1 MKPLLMPLLA
11 LLFTSAVAVQHEA
24 ESIHVTRPW
33 SRALPPVSQNG
44 AAYVTLMND
53 GHHSD
58 RLMGA
63 SSPVAQRA
71 ELHAHS
77 MEGDVMKMRPVTSV
91 ELPPGKKLELKPGG
105 LHLMLLGLK
114 HPLKQG
120 DRFPLTLRFA
130 DAPPITVEVVVQPA
144 DAKGPEGMQHEPG
157 SGRTHE
163 RHAVTE
169 TRTEHVHD
177 KQMNM
182 PAATAQAPTLAL
194 MLKDG
199 DAGGFVLMLDTTRFR
214 FAKEHA
220 DGPHVTGEGHAH
232 LYVDGKKI
240 GRVYAPRYELKPLAA
255 GVHEIEVGL
264 YSNNH
269 MAYSVGGNPV
279 SQRFVVLVTKSR
291 RSKDSQLHRVDL
303 DIEHGKVNIKNKTI
317 RVAQGDVVELR
328 WSSDK
333 NQTLHLH
340 GYDIEAKV
348 RLNSPVVM
356 RFDAFATG
364 RFPLEIHGD
373 NQGGAP
379 VGAVLIYLEVHPR

>member
-1 MKPLLMPLLA
+1 MKPLLLLLLA
-11 LLFTSAVAVQHEA
+11 PLFISAAAAQHEA
-24 ESIHVTRPW
+24 ESIHVTHPW

-44 AAYVTLMND
+44 AAYVTLMNG
-53 GHHSD
+53 GHYAD
-58 RLMGA
+58 KLIGA

-77 MEGDVMKMRPVTSV
+77 MEGGVIKMRPVTSL
-91 ELPPGKKLELKPGG
+91 ELPPGKKFELKPGG
-105 LHLMLLGLK
+105 LHVMLIGLK

-130 DAPPITVEVVVQPA
+130 NTPPITVEVVVRPA
-144 DAKGPEGMQHEPG
+144 DAKGPEGMQREPG
-157 SGRTHE
+157 SGAHE
-163 RHAVTE
+163 RHAMTE
-169 TRTEHVHD
+169 TKTEHVHD

-182 PAATAQAPTLAL
+182 PAAQAPTLAL
-194 MLKDG
+194 VLKDG

-220 DGPHVTGEGHAH
+220 DGPHVAGEGHAH

-240 GRVYAPRYELKPLAA
+240 GRIYAPRYELKPLAA

-269 MAYSVGGNPV
+269 MAYAADGKPV
-279 SQRFVVLVTKSR
+279 AARFAVLVSKSYQG
-291 RSKDSQLHRVDL
+291 SKNSQLQRVDL
-303 DIEHGKVNIKNKTI
+303 AIDHGKVNIKDKTI
-317 RVAQGDVVELR
+317 RVAQNDMVELR

-340 GYDIEAKV
+340 GYDIEAEV
-348 RLNSPVVM
+348 RPNSPVVM
-356 RFDAFATG
+356 HFDAFATG
-364 RFPLEIHGD
+364 RFPVEIHGD
-373 NQGGAP
+373 SQGGAHA
-379 VGAVLIYLEVHPR
+379 GAVLIYLEVHPR